1 MHDAWWCAGRD
12 DRRGGGFS
20 HREGDGYGRPERSSD
35 DTNWRELAKK
45 AQEER
50 AAEAPEKNYE
60 RDQERKDDRCV
71 AHLSPQWSSP
81 PWPCVHPATKRSEHH
96 GRPAK
101 RPAAREPATL
111 GLTEEEERAR
121 EEKKKALEEKRNK
134 GASPFGE
141 AKPRDE
147 LSAQKK
153 LQEIEE
159 RRKQAEEEKKKK
171 QLEEDEKR
179 KKRKEEEEEERQKA
193 AKSRSPES
201 GETKN
206 TNWRDA
212 PASKGGKVSSPAH
225 SHPPSTSPHLLCSPL
240 LVEVPGIHRS
250 RKGASQREKK
260 AAGKPSTRPLLLLL
274 LDAHHRNPPGE
285 ELTVLPQ
292 GKSQKPNPA
301 TNPQGRTHQLP
312 QHLLQLRPPRPS
324 QQHQQPRCAACF
336 LLPLLEKWFTLL
348 VVIHRRGWP
357 RKAHQPMHSTCLA
370 RPRHKVSA
378 IFWTWMH
385 VPHQEV
391 GVGVGNWGGKCVSSF
406 WTMKGVNFLSLEL
419 TTLGR
424 HVHREDPSDWHRWE
438 PVWGKRSRAPL
449 ACICTKAVTRL
460 SHPWPSSRGGSP
472 WWFLFD

>member
-1 MHDAWWCAGRD
+1 VPEQGPWTAFLGNLDFRVSPEEIENFFAQAGCKLPRDAVRMSKDRDDRPRGIAHVDFEDAKSLRIALNLDGNDFVGRSLRVDVAENKRRD

-60 RDQERKDDRCV
+60 RDQERKDDR
-71 AHLSPQWSSP
+71 
-81 PWPCVHPATKRSEHH
+81 EHH

-212 PASKGGKVSSPAH
+212 PASKGGKPATGRGAWNSPVEKRGKPERKEGGRGRTDSPPTRQEPEAKPSNKPARKDSPAAAA
-225 SHPPSTSPHLLCSPL
+225 PTPT
-240 LVEVPGIHRS
+240 
-250 RKGASQREKK
+250 K
-260 AAGKPSTRPLLLLL
+260 AAKAKPAAPAAKARLAKEGTPANAFDLL
-274 LDAHHRNPPGE
+274 GE
-285 ELTVLPQ
+285 AE
-292 GKSQKPNPA
+292 A
-301 TNPQGRTHQLP
+301 
-312 QHLLQLRPPRPS
+312 
-324 QQHQQPRCAACF
+324 
-336 LLPLLEKWFTLL
+336 
-348 VVIHRRGWP
+348 
-357 RKAHQPMHSTCLA
+357 
-370 RPRHKVSA
+370 
-378 IFWTWMH
+378 
-385 VPHQEV
+385 
-391 GVGVGNWGGKCVSSF
+391 
-406 WTMKGVNFLSLEL
+406 
-419 TTLGR
+419 
-424 HVHREDPSDWHRWE
+424 
-438 PVWGKRSRAPL
+438 
-449 ACICTKAVTRL
+449 
-460 SHPWPSSRGGSP
+460 
-472 WWFLFD
+472 